1 MPLNFLDSHK
11 FTSSTIDDD
20 DEEDNKM
27 NSRNI
32 IMNIKIMKKEEEEK
46 REDIHL
52 VHFILTLGL
61 FSIISDLLTK
71 KWRVDPVHMD
81 IKWQSHILNESM
93 LLITTLLFFPKLHD
107 NLRTL
112 PHDKGYFPLLLERVY
127 FSLGS

>member
-11 FTSSTIDDD
+11 FTSSRIDDD

-61 FSIISDLLTK
+61 FSIIPDLQPHASRTKRYLSKWTLSRRHISD
-71 KWRVDPVHMD
+71 
-81 IKWQSHILNESM
+81 
-93 LLITTLLFFPKLHD
+93 
-107 NLRTL
+107 
-112 PHDKGYFPLLLERVY
+112 Y
-127 FSLGS
+127 